1 MKKQIK
7 QLLPNSVTKLVA
19 PYGHLV
25 ESALIQTKAGF
36 PARAMQVI
44 GVTGTDGKTTT
55 CSLIAATL
63 RSSGRKVAMI
73 TTATID
79 YGDGRGEQTNPTHLT
94 TASVSQLTKI
104 LSQIKKNEVEWLV
117 LEVSSHALDQRRIWG
132 IPISIAVMTNM
143 SPEHLDYHGTFENY
157 RKAKERLFK
166 LCNANKSGL
175 QVGIINA
182 DDATALYFASHI
194 KHPVTYGLK
203 NGDARAKNPKVT
215 LDGLSYQL
223 ELGGENYN
231 ISSQLVGG
239 FNIFNTLAAV
249 LATKAAGLDKSLIE
263 QGIASLQSVPG
274 RMMSIEKGQKFKV
287 LIDYAVTPAALENVL
302 HTVRSMT
309 SSGKIHIVFGATGD
323 RDKAK
328 RPVMG
333 KVTSELA
340 DFVYLTD
347 DETYTEDGDS
357 IRKSVY
363 SGVAKTN
370 KSKVTVI
377 SDRGEAIKTALSNA
391 KSGDT
396 VIITGIG
403 HQTTR
408 NMGGKKQKWSDIET
422 VKTILVQLVS
432 N

>member
-231 ISSQLVGG
+231 ISSQLVGE

>member
-1 MKKQIK
+1 MKSQIK
-7 QLLPNSVTKLVA
+7 QLIPAGMFKTIA
-19 PYGHLV
+19 PYGHLL
-25 ESALIQTKAGF
+25 ESVLYQTKAGF
-36 PARAMQVI
+36 PARGMQVI

-63 RSSGRKVAMI
+63 RSSGYKVAMI
-73 TTATID
+73 TTAAID
-79 YGDGRGEQTNPTHLT
+79 YGDGKGEQANPTHLT
-94 TASVSQLTKI
+94 TASTAQLVRI
-104 LSQIKKNEVEWLV
+104 LSQLKKNGVEWLV

-166 LCNANKSGL
+166 LCNSNKSGM
-175 QVGIINA
+175 QTGIVNA
-182 DDATALYFASHI
+182 DDATAKYFARHI
-194 KHPVTYGLK
+194 KHPITYGLK
-203 NGDARAKNPKVT
+203 NGDARSKNPKVT
-215 LDGLSYQL
+215 LNGLSYQV
-223 ELGGENYN
+223 EIDGENYN
-231 ISSQLVGG
+231 ISSGLVGE
-239 FNIFNTLAAV
+239 FNIYNTLAAA
-249 LATKAAGLDKSLIE
+249 LAAKAAGLSKSQIE
-263 QGIASLQSVPG
+263 KGIASLQSVSG
-274 RMMSIEKGQKFKV
+274 RMMSIDKGQKFKV

-309 SSGKIHIVFGATGD
+309 TTGKIHIVFGATGD

-347 DETYTEDGDS
+347 DETHTEDGDT
-357 IRKSVY
+357 IRDSVY
-363 SGVAKTN
+363 AGVAKKN
-370 KSKVTVI
+370 QSKVSVI
-377 SDRGEAIKTALSNA
+377 ADRKEAIKSALSRA
-391 KSGDT
+391 KPVDT

-408 NMGGKKQKWSDIET
+408 NMGGETQNWSDIE
-422 VKTILVQLVS
+422 VAIAILKDIKK
-432 N
+432 